1 MSKLAALAEAVL
13 YDIGFLTFDSRPGNV
28 DDQGSVVAKPT
39 RRPLAILL
47 PNTMK
52 MNRLLLG
59 LLTAGLIATGSTSP
73 AQTTTT
79 TDKAVKLDAVEVL
92 GSRIRRTDLEG
103 PSPVSAYN
111 QEYIRSSGAM
121 TLADFLGQI
130 PQSYTGIASGR
141 GSAPD
146 EFNPDF
152 GQRTETTSPAYNMV
166 LGASDAPPAQTGVS
180 GANLRGLGSG
190 STLVLVDGRR
200 VAQSGAGNRSTDTR
214 QGFVDLNTIPL
225 GMIERVEVITDGASA
240 IYGSDAVAG
249 VINIIL
255 KKNYTGTELTSGYK
269 ATEHGGGRE
278 RNVSIVSG
286 FSYGKLS
293 GTVGLDYYD
302 RQNLKASDRAYSKE
316 QNHSNRVTGV
326 NLTTG
331 TPRMGVDYRL
341 NWGYPAVIQAS
352 GGTVSGNF
360 DALPGVRVVF
370 VPNGATATP
379 AVNQFVPTNA
389 VISPATV
396 VNASGQKRANTAS
409 FLDIVPEARRTGASG
424 NLNYRFDETYT
435 AYANYRMSRNNSL
448 FRSQPTTSITGGF
461 GAAVTLPAAFNP
473 FNQNVSVAM
482 ILPDWGSTSQ
492 TVLTR
497 DAAGVLG
504 LQGKVGRTWRWD
516 LGGTWQRQTMLQ
528 TTRNFNGAGFAG
540 LLTNADSSLRFNP
553 FIDATAPGAPSQAAK
568 LETLSV
574 YPSINTASKTSGADL
589 TADGDVVDIWGGTI
603 KLAAG
608 TSTSLADVS
617 STSTTYSAVAVPV
630 ATRTTVTGAQRSKAF
645 FAEFFLPVF
654 GKPNAAPL
662 LRRLDFQIAG
672 RQEEIG
678 DFSKAVPKYGV
689 SWSPE
694 ASILVRASWGK
705 GFRAPGV
712 TEYLI
717 APTTV
722 TSTLTDPRRTPASTP
737 GIIESR
743 GSNRNPSPELS
754 ETTFA
759 GIVYEPHYL
768 KGLSLQANYYDTAQ
782 TDVYQLISA
791 QNIILNEALFPDR
804 VTRTAQT
811 ASDIALNQ
819 PGQIVGV
826 NRVFVNYGKVVNRNL
841 EVIAEYKLPWEQ
853 FGQWRVN
860 FAATHTLEA
869 IRQVAPGQP
878 AVVLEED
885 TAAPP
890 KWNYNASVYWRR
902 GSWNASAF
910 LWHLDG
916 FKSNSAGS
924 IFVVNSAAVTYN
936 PTPAVDKLDLRAGYD
951 FKNGLWRGYGKGV
964 RVGVGVSN
972 VFDKEPPFSDS
983 VWGFNSGLHRQLIL
997 GRTYELSFS
1006 IPIK

>member
-1 MSKLAALAEAVL
+1 
-13 YDIGFLTFDSRPGNV
+13 
-28 DDQGSVVAKPT
+28 
-39 RRPLAILL
+39 
-47 PNTMK
+47 MK

-59 LLTAGLIATGSTSP
+59 LLTAGLIATGPTSP
-73 AQTTTT
+73 AQTATT

-111 QEYIRSSGAM
+111 QDYIRSSGAM

-152 GQRTETTSPAYNMV
+152 GQRTETSSPAYNLV
-166 LGASDAPPAQTGVS
+166 LGAADAPPAQTGVS

-278 RNVSIVSG
+278 RNVSLVTG

-293 GTVGLDYYD
+293 GTIGVDYYD

-316 QNHSNRVTGV
+316 QNHTNRVTGI
-326 NLTTG
+326 NLATG

-370 VPNGATATP
+370 VPAGATSTP

-396 VNASGQKRANTAS
+396 VNASGQKRANTAA

-424 NLNYRFDETYT
+424 NLKYRIDETFT
-435 AYANYRMSRNNSL
+435 TYANYRMSRNTSL

-461 GAAVTLPAAFNP
+461 GSAVSLPAAFNP
-473 FNQNVSVAM
+473 FNQNVTVAM

-540 LLTNADSSLRFNP
+540 LLTNADPSLRFNP

-574 YPSINTASKTSGADL
+574 YPTINTASKTSGADL

-608 TSTSLADVS
+608 TSTALADVS

-645 FAEFFLPVF
+645 FAEFFLPIF

-678 DFSKAVPKYGV
+678 DFSKTVPKYGV

-694 ASILVRASWGK
+694 ASILVRASWGQ

-712 TEYLI
+712 TEYLV
-717 APTTV
+717 APSTV
-722 TSTLTDPRRTPASTP
+722 TSTLTDPRRTPASTT

-759 GIVYEPHYL
+759 GIVYEPNYV

-811 ASDIALNQ
+811 AADIALNQ

-841 EVIAEYKLPWEQ
+841 EFIAEYKLPWEQ

-924 IFVVNSAAVTYN
+924 IFVVNSSSVTFN
-936 PTPAVDKLDLRAGYD
+936 PTPAVDKLDLRGGYD
-951 FKNGLWRGYGKGV
+951 FKNGIWRGYGKGL

-983 VWGFNSGLHRQLIL
+983 VWGFNAGLHRQLIL

-1006 IPIK
+1006 IPLK